1 MTKYCTQAKSIVML
15 QKKKNK
21 NICDA
26 YTQLT
31 EQTESS

>member
-1 MTKYCTQAKSIVML
+1 MTKYCTQAKSIIML
-15 QKKKNK
+15 QKKKK
-21 NICDA
+21 TICDA